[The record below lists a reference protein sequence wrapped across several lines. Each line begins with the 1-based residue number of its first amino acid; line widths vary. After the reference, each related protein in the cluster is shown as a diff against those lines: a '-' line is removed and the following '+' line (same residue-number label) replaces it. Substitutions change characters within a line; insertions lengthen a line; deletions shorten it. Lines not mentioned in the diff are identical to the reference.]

1 MGKKHPPYMLWQRLN
16 SKRPSAVMRIGVPNF
31 TWADLYHSLVTI
43 SWLHF
48 LGLVALFYI
57 ATNTLFAFA
66 YLAGG
71 DCIKNARPGFFSDA
85 FFFSV
90 QTMATI
96 GYGGM
101 FPRTPYA
108 NVVVTVEALL
118 GLVGVAMV
126 TGLAFARFSLP
137 TARVLFSKVAVIAPY
152 NRVPTLMFRTA
163 NARGNLIMESQIRV
177 TLVRNE
183 VSLEGE
189 YMRRLHDLKLVRRE
203 TPIFALSWTVMHQ
216 IDKKSPLYGYTA
228 ETLIE
233 DGVEIVVTLTG
244 IDQTVAQTI
253 HSHHVF
259 TGQDILWNMKFV
271 DIFHR
276 TPDGKPWIDYTR
288 FNDVTPG

>member
-1 MGKKHPPYMLWQRLN
+1 MKKKHIPYMLWQLLS
-16 SKRPSAVMRIGVPNF
+16 SKRPSAVMRIGVPKF
-31 TWADLYHSLVTI
+31 TWADLYHFLVTI
-43 SWLHF
+43 SWLNF
-48 LGLVALFYI
+48 LGLIALLYI
-57 ATNTLFAFA
+57 ASNSLFALA

-71 DCIKNARPGFFSDA
+71 DCIKNAEAGSFLDA

-96 GYGGM
+96 GYGAM
-101 FPRTPYA
+101 FPRTLYA
-108 NVVVTVEALL
+108 NLVVAVEALF

-137 TARVLFSKVAVIAPY
+137 TARVLFSKVAVITSY
-152 NRVPTLMFRTA
+152 NNIPTLMFRTA
-163 NARGNLIMESQIRV
+163 NARGNLIMESKVRV
-177 TLVRNE
+177 TLLCNE
-183 VSLEGE
+183 VSSEGE

-203 TPIFALSWTVMHQ
+203 TPIFALSWTVMHP
-216 IDKKSPLYGYTA
+216 IDKRSPLYGHTA
-228 ETLIE
+228 ETLME

-244 IDQTVAQTI
+244 VDQTVAQII
-253 HSHHVF
+253 HSHYVF
-259 TGQDILWNMKFV
+259 TARDILWNMKFV

>member
-259 TGQDILWNMKFV
+259 TGRDILWNMKFV

-276 TPDGKPWIDYTR
+276 TADGKPWIDYTR
-288 FNDVTPG
+288 FNDVIST